1 VVPLNF
7 LSGHGLL
14 RCPVCRR
21 DLAPTPGS
29 LVCDNGHRFDLAREG
44 YVNLLRGGR
53 RQPAAGGDS
62 SAQLEHR
69 RAFLGAGHFDAITSV
84 IAEQVQHQG
93 ITPACDCWHVL
104 DGGFGTGHHLARMGA
119 VLSSPVVGLGLDIS
133 KHASRQAAR
142 RWPKLAFA
150 AADLW
155 AEWPVKDAAID
166 LVLSVFAPRNFPE
179 TARVLRRG
187 GWFAV
192 AYPGPDHLRE
202 LRRRF
207 NLLDQHG
214 PKSERT
220 IAAVNR
226 SIGPTTLVRYH
237 REVILDEQAI
247 HAVIMMGPNAR
258 YIEPSTLLAGLAP
271 LAVTFDVSILL
282 ARHTANAG
290 TGRSMTIRNS

>member
-1 VVPLNF
+1 VAPLNF

-21 DLAPTPGS
+21 DLAPAPGS
-29 LVCDNGHRFDLAREG
+29 LVCHNGHRFDLAREG
-44 YVNLLRGGR
+44 YVNLLRGAR

-62 SAQLEHR
+62 SAQLEQR
-69 RAFLGAGHFDAITSV
+69 RAFLGAGHFEAITSV
-84 IAEQVQHQG
+84 IAEQVQHQRMM
-93 ITPACDCWHVL
+93 PECDCWHVL
-104 DGGFGTGHHLARMGA
+104 DGGFGTGHHLARMEA

-133 KHASRQAAR
+133 KHASRHAAR

-150 AADLW
+150 VADLW

-179 TARVLRRG
+179 TARVLRHG
-187 GWFAV
+187 GWIAV
-192 AYPGPDHLRE
+192 AYPGPEHLRE
-202 LRRRF
+202 LRQRF

-214 PKSERT
+214 RKSERI

-226 SIGPTTLVRYH
+226 LIGPTTFVRYH
-237 REVILDEQAI
+237 REVILDEEAI
-247 HAVIMMGPNAR
+247 RAVIMMGPNAR
-258 YIEPSTLLAGLAP
+258 YIESSTLTAGLGS

-282 ARHTANAG
+282 ARHTAN
-290 TGRSMTIRNS
+290 TGADRPMAVQNS